1 MKTMKAVVMCMMLT
15 LGISANAQSLSD
27 ILGAVASSA
36 TSTTTNDLVSGITS
50 VFSSSKQAD
59 KNSIVG
65 TWEYSE
71 PAIVF
76 QSDNLLTK
84 AGASL
89 AAKKLESQ
97 LQTQLNKYGIKSGAL
112 TITFNSDGTFSQ
124 TLGTKTMNGQWKV
137 KSSKLYITYLG
148 VRTIE
153 ITTQISGNKLQFVAN
168 ANKLLA
174 LMKTM
179 GSASSNTNIKT
190 ITSLMKSVNG
200 MQAGITLVKKQ

>member
-1 MKTMKAVVMCMMLT
+1 MKTMKTALMGMMLMC
-15 LGISANAQSLSD
+15 GISANAQSLSD

-36 TSTTTNDLVSGITS
+36 TGTTTDDLVSGITS

-65 TWEYSE
+65 KWEYSE

-84 AGASL
+84 AGASI
-89 AAKKLESQ
+89 AAGKLESQ
-97 LQTQLNKYGIKSGAL
+97 LQTHLNKYGIKPGAL
-112 TITFNSDGTFSQ
+112 TITFNSDGTFSE
-124 TLGTKTMNGQWKV
+124 TLGAKTMSGQWKV
-137 KSSKLYITYLG
+137 NGSKLYITCLG

-153 ITTQISGNKLQFVAN
+153 ITTQISGNKLQFVTN
-168 ANKLLA
+168 ASKLLT

-179 GSASSNTNIKT
+179 GSASGNTSIKT
-190 ITSLMKSVNG
+190 VTSLMKSVNG

>member
-1 MKTMKAVVMCMMLT
+1 MKTIKTAVMGLMLMC
-15 LGISANAQSLSD
+15 GISANAQSLGD

-36 TSTTTNDLVSGITS
+36 TGTTTDDLVSSITS
-50 VFSSSKQAD
+50 VFSSSKQAN
-59 KNSIVG
+59 KNSIIG

-84 AGASL
+84 AGASI
-89 AAKKLESQ
+89 AAEKIESQ
-97 LQTQLNKYGIKSGAL
+97 LQTKLSKYGIKPGAL
-112 TITFNSDGTFSQ
+112 TMTFNEDGSFTE
-124 TLGTKTMNGQWKV
+124 TLGAKTMNGQWKV
-137 KSSKLYITYLG
+137 SNSKLYITYLG

-153 ITTQISGNKLQFVAN
+153 ITTQISGSKLMFVTN
-168 ANKLLA
+168 ANKLLT

-179 GSASSNTNIKT
+179 GSTSSNTSLKT

>member
-1 MKTMKAVVMCMMLT
+1 MKAMVMCMMLT

-97 LQTQLNKYGIKSGAL
+97 LQTQFNKYGIKSGAL
-112 TITFNSDGTFSQ
+112 TITFNSDGTFCQ

>member
-1 MKTMKAVVMCMMLT
+1 MKAMVMCMMLT

-97 LQTQLNKYGIKSGAL
+97 LQTQFNKYGIKSGAL
-112 TITFNSDGTFSQ
+112 TITFNSDGTFCQ
-124 TLGTKTMNGQWKV
+124 TLGTKAMNGQWKV

-153 ITTQISGNKLQFVAN
+153 ITTQISGNKLQFVTN

>member
-1 MKTMKAVVMCMMLT
+1 M
-15 LGISANAQSLSD
+15 
-27 ILGAVASSA
+27 
-36 TSTTTNDLVSGITS
+36 
-50 VFSSSKQAD
+50 
-59 KNSIVG
+59 
-65 TWEYSE
+65 
-71 PAIVF
+71 F

-97 LQTQLNKYGIKSGAL
+97 LQTQFNKYGIKSGAL

>member
-1 MKTMKAVVMCMMLT
+1 MKAMKAMVMCMMLT

-97 LQTQLNKYGIKSGAL
+97 LQTQFNKYGIKSGAL

>member
-1 MKTMKAVVMCMMLT
+1 MKAMVMCMMLT

-97 LQTQLNKYGIKSGAL
+97 LQTQFNKYGIKSGAL

>member
-1 MKTMKAVVMCMMLT
+1 MKTMKAMVMCMMLT

-97 LQTQLNKYGIKSGAL
+97 LQTQFNKYGIKSGAL

>member
-1 MKTMKAVVMCMMLT
+1 MGLMLMC
-15 LGISANAQSLSD
+15 GISANAQSLGD

-36 TSTTTNDLVSGITS
+36 TGTTTDDLVSSITS
-50 VFSSSKQAD
+50 VFSSSKQAN
-59 KNSIVG
+59 KNSIIG

-84 AGASL
+84 AGASI
-89 AAKKLESQ
+89 AAEKIESQ
-97 LQTQLNKYGIKSGAL
+97 LQTKLSKYGIKPGAL
-112 TITFNSDGTFSQ
+112 TMTFNEDGSFTE
-124 TLGTKTMNGQWKV
+124 TLGAKTMNGQWKV
-137 KSSKLYITYLG
+137 SNSKLYITYLG

-153 ITTQISGNKLQFVAN
+153 ITTQISGSKLMFVTN
-168 ANKLLA
+168 ANKLLT

-179 GSASSNTNIKT
+179 GSTSSNTSLKT

>member
-36 TSTTTNDLVSGITS
+36 TGTTTNDLVSGITS

-84 AGASL
+84 AGASI
-89 AAKKLESQ
+89 AAGKLESQ
-97 LQTQLNKYGIKSGAL
+97 LQTQLNKYGIKPGTL
-112 TITFNSDGTFSQ
+112 TITFNSDGTFSE
-124 TLGTKTMNGQWKV
+124 TLGTKTMSGRWKV

-179 GSASSNTNIKT
+179 GSASGNTNIKT
-190 ITSLMKSVNG
+190 VTSLMKSING

>member
-36 TSTTTNDLVSGITS
+36 TGTTTNDLVSGITS

-84 AGASL
+84 AGASI
-89 AAKKLESQ
+89 AAGKLESQ
-97 LQTQLNKYGIKSGAL
+97 LQTQLNKYGIKPGAL

-124 TLGTKTMNGQWKV
+124 TLGTKTMSGQWKV

>member
-1 MKTMKAVVMCMMLT
+1 MKTMKAMVMCMMLT

-71 PAIVF
+71 PALVF

-97 LQTQLNKYGIKSGAL
+97 LQTQFNKYGIKSGAL

-153 ITTQISGNKLQFVAN
+153 ITTQISGNKLQFVTN

>member
-1 MKTMKAVVMCMMLT
+1 MKAMVMCMMLT

-59 KNSIVG
+59 KNCIVG

>member
-1 MKTMKAVVMCMMLT
+1 MKAMVMCMMLT

-112 TITFNSDGTFSQ
+112 TITFNSDGTFCQ

>member
-1 MKTMKAVVMCMMLT
+1 MKAMVMCMMLT

>member
-1 MKTMKAVVMCMMLT
+1 MKAMKAMVMCMMLT

-112 TITFNSDGTFSQ
+112 TITFNSDGTFCQ